1 LIMQDPL
8 EARFLSKAQIEC
20 YAGRWVAYIK
30 NRIVGHGGTPAQA
43 LRAGRLARPKEHSQ
57 VIFVP
62 MVNPL
67 VFSAWVERVVEALPP
82 DLPIYLVGG
91 SVRDALLGRQ
101 IHDLDFVLEKEVFR
115 TARRTADKLGGAFY
129 PLDEER
135 QTARVVVVGEGDRR
149 QFIDFAA
156 FRGPDLESDLQA
168 RDFTINAMA
177 VNVHKL
183 SELMDPLGGARDLHQ
198 KLLRACHPNSLNEDP
213 ARILRGI
220 RLAAAYN
227 LHIVPETR
235 QLMRASIPLLPKISS
250 ERFRDELF
258 RILEGPQPAASL
270 RALKMLGVFSQVLPE
285 IALLSGVDQS
295 PPHVSNVWDHTLGVL
310 QKLEEILSILKP
322 EYDHNSASNLMMGLA
337 SIHLGRFRR
346 QIGDHLSQ
354 SINPDRSAR
363 GLLFMAALYHDIA
376 KPETRQVDEDGRIR
390 FLRHEQVGAEI
401 VLRRAKALHLSNN
414 EAEHLST
421 VVRHHLRPKLL
432 SQSADLATP
441 RAIYRFFRDTGS
453 AGVDICLLTLA
464 DVLATYGTTLPD
476 DIWTRDLSVVRTLLE
491 AWWENNEKK
500 VSPSPLL
507 NGKDLIDIFN
517 LFPGPQIGALL
528 ESLREAQAVGKVH
541 TRDEALE
548 FIQKALK
555 EN

>member
-1 LIMQDPL
+1 
-8 EARFLSKAQIEC
+8 LSKSQIEC

-30 NRIVGHGGTPAQA
+30 NRIVGHGGTPTQA
-43 LRAGRLARPKEHSQ
+43 LRAARLARPKEHSQ

-67 VFSAWVERVVEALPP
+67 AFTVWVQRVVDALPT
-82 DLPIYLVGG
+82 DLAVYLVGG
-91 SVRDALLGRQ
+91 SVRDALLGRK
-101 IHDLDFVLEKEVFR
+101 IHDLDFVLEKDVFR

-135 QTARVVVVGEGDRR
+135 QTARVVVRGDGKKR
-149 QFIDFAA
+149 QFLDFAA

-177 VNVHKL
+177 VDVRKL

-198 KLLRACHPNSLNEDP
+198 NLLRACSPHSLSDDP
-213 ARILRGI
+213 VRILRGI

-270 RALKMLGVFSQVLPE
+270 RALKMLGVFSHVLPE
-285 IALLSGVDQS
+285 IASLSGVDQS
-295 PPHVSNVWDHTLGVL
+295 PPHTSNVWDHTLGVI
-310 QKLEEILSILKP
+310 QKLEEILSVLKAD
-322 EYDHNSASNLMMGLA
+322 YDPNSTSNLIMGLA
-337 SIHLGRFRR
+337 SIHIGRYRR
-346 QIGDHLSQ
+346 QIGDHFGQ
-354 SINPDRSAR
+354 SINPDRSKR

-376 KPETRQVDEDGRIR
+376 KPETRRIDEDGRIR
-390 FLRHEQVGAEI
+390 FIRHEQVGAEL
-401 VLRRAKALHLSNN
+401 VLHRAKALHLNNN

-421 VVRHHLRPKLL
+421 IVRHHLRPKLL
-432 SQSADLATP
+432 SQSAKLATP
-441 RAIYRFFRDTGS
+441 RAIYRFFRDTNS
-453 AGVDICLLTLA
+453 AGVDVCLLSLA
-464 DVLATYGTTLPD
+464 DVLATYGATLPD
-476 DIWTRDLSVVRTLLE
+476 YIWTRHLSVVRSLLE
-491 AWWENNEKK
+491 AWWEHNEKQ
-500 VSPSPLL
+500 VLPNLLL

-517 LFPGPQIGALL
+517 LSPGPQIGALL
-528 ESLREAQAVGKVH
+528 ESLREAQAVSKVH
-541 TRDEALE
+541 TREEALE
-548 FIQKALK
+548 YIQKALK
-555 EN
+555 GI